1 MPDGK
6 EILKKRR
13 ETFEK
18 WGLKR
23 NPFFNRPP
31 EPDLLKK
38 IFTGRKKELAQAIPT
53 VYESSRN
60 LLVYGLFGIGKT
72 VFVLETLRELQEA
85 ANVLTIYTSMIG
97 DTPSDFAK
105 TILLALTNALSQE
118 DNEAA
123 ELLDSII
130 GVERIESTTDQTYNG
145 IKVGLPGGILGIKGG
160 MQSAITTSEQIKIA
174 EPRYYID
181 KFIKKANQKYDR
193 VIIAV
198 DDLEKKDPGAVR
210 RILVESRDILFYDC
224 SFILTGHPL
233 GVTRDI
239 YSSAL
244 RVYERSIYLD
254 SLPKPELNQIVI
266 NYLNSARD
274 EEAQV
279 TDPFTEDAIS
289 LLKEKSYGNPGLLNL
304 ICYRVLDV
312 AATEGF
318 VVINNETLAQCL
330 EEIKEEMY
338 REISLEIRHL
348 LEVVRETGEFSEDT
362 SFDKLRRLNVTTF
375 TDAIPKLEELVQR
388 DVLIKLEDKRGIKYL
403 ISPLL
408 EASLCEEE

>member
-1 MPDGK
+1 M
-6 EILKKRR
+6 
-13 ETFEK
+13 
-18 WGLKR
+18 KR

-31 EPDLLKK
+31 EPNLLKK
-38 IFTGRKKELAQAIPT
+38 IFTGRKKELSLAIPT

-105 TILLALTNALSQE
+105 TTLLALTNALSQE
-118 DNEAA
+118 DKEAA
-123 ELLDSII
+123 ELLNSII
-130 GVERIESTTDQTYNG
+130 GIERIGSTTDQTYDG

-160 MQSAITTSEQIKIA
+160 MQSAVTTSEQIKIA

-198 DDLEKKDPGAVR
+198 DDLEKKDPSAVR

-239 YSSAL
+239 YTSTL

-254 SLPKPELNQIVI
+254 ILPKPELNQIVI

-274 EEAQV
+274 EEEQAP
-279 TDPFTEDAIS
+279 DPFTEEALSI
-289 LLKEKSYGNPGLLNL
+289 LKGKSYGSPGLLNL

-318 VVINNETLAQCL
+318 EVINNETLAQCL

-388 DVLIKLEDKRGIKYL
+388 DVLIKLEDKRGIKYI

-408 EASLCEEE
+408 EESL